1 MVSRTPRLRKS
12 RWLTLDPLAT
22 PRRYHMVDDES
33 SNDIIRW
40 TDGAKHFIIMDINEF
55 VVKLLPRYFKHSNL
69 SSFVRQLNSY
79 VRDETPPPA
88 RYRAS
93 LGSARVGRA
102 GHLDPGPDVRSPRPC
117 ISLRRPFAFG
127 TVRNA
132 RAPPPNSPPRPPL
145 TSIIMIPSIHAR
157 AQGFRKVKKDASLYA
172 FGNVHFTQGNVKNLH
187 LIKRRKRADKGFD
200 GADAGGVSE
209 PTRFAPATRRP
220 RKISTHVSKTF
231 LETIFPQ
238 HAVLRLA
245 IRRASPRPHADPRP
259 LLPQQAVEDASFE
272 TEARYQTI
280 EKHVV
285 EQLKV
290 RSAVSRA
297 RAVRGKYL
305 QRLASREDCR
315 RGPQIP
321 NPNFF
326 ADGFSPRASDGRLP
340 ATSRA
345 SFLPHHRTFP
355 DRDRRPTP
363 SPSPRLAPRRIFGS
377 RWRTSCAESRPWRTF
392 RSRSSVSS

>member
-157 AQGFRKVKKDASLYA
+157 A
-172 FGNVHFTQGNVKNLH
+172 
-187 LIKRRKRADKGFD
+187 
-200 GADAGGVSE
+200 
-209 PTRFAPATRRP
+209 
-220 RKISTHVSKTF
+220 
-231 LETIFPQ
+231 
-238 HAVLRLA
+238 
-245 IRRASPRPHADPRP
+245 
-259 LLPQQAVEDASFE
+259 
-272 TEARYQTI
+272 
-280 EKHVV
+280 
-285 EQLKV
+285 
-290 RSAVSRA
+290 
-297 RAVRGKYL
+297 
-305 QRLASREDCR
+305 R
-315 RGPQIP
+315 RG
-321 NPNFF
+321 F
-326 ADGFSPRASDGRLP
+326 AR
-340 ATSRA
+340 
-345 SFLPHHRTFP
+345 
-355 DRDRRPTP
+355 
-363 SPSPRLAPRRIFGS
+363 
-377 RWRTSCAESRPWRTF
+377 
-392 RSRSSVSS
+392 

>member
-1 MVSRTPRLRKS
+1 M
-12 RWLTLDPLAT
+12 
-22 PRRYHMVDDES
+22 
-33 SNDIIRW
+33 
-40 TDGAKHFIIMDINEF
+40 
-55 VVKLLPRYFKHSNL
+55 
-69 SSFVRQLNSY
+69 
-79 VRDETPPPA
+79 
-88 RYRAS
+88 
-93 LGSARVGRA
+93 
-102 GHLDPGPDVRSPRPC
+102 RSPRPC

-238 HAVLRLA
+238 QAVLRLA

-326 ADGFSPRASDGRLP
+326 ADGFSPRASYGRLP

-355 DRDRRPTP
+355 DRDRRPAP

-377 RWRTSCAESRPWRTF
+377 RWRTSCAESRQWRTF